1 MLMVFLFALLQPA
14 SKPIDVHD
22 ALTKITA
29 LQAAAVADHQAARIS
44 TVTFNNVVYA
54 TSGAAR
60 ALTSAMSSS
69 MPGAVYEEAQRARE
83 TFRTARLAISVGET
97 KIMKL
102 GPAFDAA
109 ERALAGP

>member
-1 MLMVFLFALLQPA
+1 MLSVFLFALLQPA
-14 SKPIDVHD
+14 PKPIDVHL
-22 ALTKITA
+22 ALTTITA

-44 TVTFNNVVYA
+44 NETFRGVVYA

-60 ALTSAMSSS
+60 ALTSAMSAA
-69 MPGAVYEEAQRARE
+69 MPGALYEEVQRARE
-83 TFRTARLAISVGET
+83 TLRVARLAISVGET

-109 ERALAGP
+109 EHALSP